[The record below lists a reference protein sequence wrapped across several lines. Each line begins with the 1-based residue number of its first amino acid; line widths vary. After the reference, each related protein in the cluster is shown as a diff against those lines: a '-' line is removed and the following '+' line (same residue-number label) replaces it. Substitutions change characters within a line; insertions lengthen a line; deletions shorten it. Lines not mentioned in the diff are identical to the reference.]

1 MGWFT
6 VAFGKLSSQRRLAL
20 RRVSAPV
27 LVLMLCCL
35 SVSACS
41 GLPGK
46 ELETLGSEVIPQT
59 VNFAELA
66 VDAKRARA
74 AYLSEAGIRAA
85 YPNTVHVA
93 SPGGV
98 GVQYFIERDD
108 KARTQIVTVRGTD
121 GKVNLKEDFD
131 VKIREDRRIKIPVHE
146 GFDADARAIYADAA
160 PLLKKGYSTYLVG
173 HSLGGAIASIVGLY
187 AIEDGHAVKKI
198 TTFGE
203 PRFTTA
209 QGASQLSFLPLLRV
223 VDEYDIVP
231 LLPTADNGKFGDYEQ
246 VGPEVILLEGP
257 YYVYLSAPV
266 AREVSVGEFW
276 RDMKLANLQDHKM
289 AAYEARIAAKLKG
302 SKQVPYDARKR
313 YAALHKTVQSLKQK

>member
-1 MGWFT
+1 MGWLSMAFSSSSISRGRSFRRAAPL
-6 VAFGKLSSQRRLAL
+6 VA
-20 RRVSAPV
+20 
-27 LVLMLCCL
+27 LMLCL
-35 SVSACS
+35 LGVSACG

-46 ELETLGSEVIPQT
+46 DLEALGSQITPTT

-74 AYLSEAGIRAA
+74 AYLSPAAIRAA

-93 SPGGV
+93 SPGGKD
-98 GVQYFIERDD
+98 VQYFIERDD
-108 KARTQIVTVRGTD
+108 KARTQIVTVRGTK

-131 VKIREDRRIKIPVHE
+131 AKVREDRRIKIPVHS
-146 GFDADARAIYADAA
+146 GFDAVASAIYADAA
-160 PLLKKGYSTYLVG
+160 PLLKKDYTTYMVG
-173 HSLGGAIASIVGLY
+173 HSLGGAVASILAIY
-187 AIEDGHAVKKI
+187 AIEDGYQVKKV

-203 PRFTTA
+203 PRFTTS

-231 LLPTADNGKFGDYEQ
+231 LLPTSSNGDFGDYEQ

-257 YYVYLSAPV
+257 YYVYLSGSA

-276 RDMKLANLQDHKM
+276 RDAKLVNLDDHQM
-289 AAYEARIAAKLKG
+289 ASYEARIATKLKG

-313 YAALHKTVQSLKQK
+313 YAALHKTVQSLKQQ